1 MRQPA
6 IILASLLFALIGG
19 IWLIFLLGQA
29 VSVASAVGLIA
40 LAGLSSEF
48 RVIMLVYLDQ
58 AIGARI
64 EAGRF
69 ASHEDMDEALIE
81 GAVLRVRPLAMTA
94 RVILAGLFP
103 LLICRGTGHEVMQ
116 RLAAP
121 MVGGMITAPL
131 LSLFVLPA
139 VYKLLGRKRFVEE
152 ELDADIPMVANVAH
166 PNPL

>member
-48 RVIMLVYLDQ
+48 
-58 AIGARI
+58 
-64 EAGRF
+64 
-69 ASHEDMDEALIE
+69 
-81 GAVLRVRPLAMTA
+81 
-94 RVILAGLFP
+94 
-103 LLICRGTGHEVMQ
+103 
-116 RLAAP
+116 
-121 MVGGMITAPL
+121 GMITAPL

-152 ELDADIPMVANVAH
+152 ELDADTPMVANVAH